1 MPSMRWIGTAVV
13 VLCLGAAGCAAAP
26 ATSGGAGEKPA
37 KVEAIAG
44 KDVKSVTLTER
55 AHQRV
60 GVETIA
66 VAATASGPMVP
77 YAAVIYSADG
87 NTWVFVET
95 GRRSYAREKVSIAT
109 VGGEKGTEAY
119 LSAGPAPG
127 TKVVR
132 TGVIELYGAE
142 LGVGK

>member
-1 MPSMRWIGTAVV
+1 MPSRRWIGAALV
-13 VLCLGAAGCAAAP
+13 VLACGAAGCAGAPTAEDGPVEQP
-26 ATSGGAGEKPA
+26 ATVAAISGKE
-37 KVEAIAG
+37 
-44 KDVKSVTLTER
+44 VKSVTLTER
-55 AHQRV
+55 AQQRI
-60 GVETIA
+60 GVETVA
-66 VAATASGPMVP
+66 VAAGASGSVVP

-95 GRRSYAREKVSIAT
+95 GSRSYAREKVVVAN
-109 VGGEKGTEAY
+109 VGGDRGSEAH
-119 LSAGPAPG
+119 LSSGPPVG